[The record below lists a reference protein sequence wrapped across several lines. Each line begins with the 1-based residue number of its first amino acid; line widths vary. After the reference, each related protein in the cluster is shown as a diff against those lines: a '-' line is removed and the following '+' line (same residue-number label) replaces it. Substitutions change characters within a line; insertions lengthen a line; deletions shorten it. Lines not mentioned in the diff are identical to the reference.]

1 MNAGSLYRC
10 GKKARMS
17 EYWLGSEVRA
27 MSALGPDFL
36 QVQTFAGTTS
46 RQQAP
51 ERCFSAMLRAQAIAI
66 SVVRFEP
73 PVVGDLLVEAFT
85 LQ

>member
-1 MNAGSLYRC
+1 
-10 GKKARMS
+10 
-17 EYWLGSEVRA
+17 

-36 QVQTFAGTTS
+36 QLQTFVANLQGQKHASSQQSLRSIAMTYFAGTTS

-51 ERCFSAMLRAQAIAI
+51 ERRLSAMFRAQAIEI
-66 SVVRFEP
+66 SVVHLEP